1 MHLTKKQKFGLISFL
16 LLLLA
21 AYLVTKEPWKSKGSE
36 LETVIERST
45 SEEVESG
52 TIERTDNFRAI
63 LP

>member
-36 LETVIERST
+36 METVIEEGII
-45 SEEVESG
+45 SEP
-52 TIERTDNFRAI
+52 I
-63 LP
+63 LPLIQ